1 LTRQLMV
8 AGLLVMAL
16 AACEL
21 ASPSGSVPASGSAA
35 AVDQILSL
43 AYTESGTL
51 DPHVSPETTVSLL
64 VRGLTWFDEDL
75 GMVAGLAET
84 WDVSLDGLRVTFHLR
99 DAQYSS
105 GEPITADDFLYG
117 WRRLLDPRT
126 GSRLGYLLADVAG
139 AGALLGLPPDA
150 APTDAEIGDLLDG
163 LGLAAP
169 DPRTLEVTL
178 IRPAAYFTT
187 AVANPALAPMAQEWI
202 TRPGATEADGF
213 WSSGPFVL
221 TEWVHDQRRTLQ
233 PNPSWWGEPVG
244 LERIEMR
251 TFPSEADAA
260 TAFGG
265 GEIDILDVSAPPDD
279 SAPSGMVREKP
290 GTAFWHIEFDR
301 VKAGSPTAES
311 QALRRALSLAID
323 RDTLNEI
330 VGFSGPAA
338 GSPIPPGVPGHDPE
352 LESVFDPDEAR
363 SSLDEALAELGLDDP
378 ADLELTFLHGTLVGD
393 GPRYL
398 EQQWHDILGIDVAF
412 TGLESEQYFERLFSR
427 GHEFDMFWLQW
438 FADYP
443 HPQTY
448 LEPLWACQSA
458 TNLSGYCNPEFDT
471 LLAEG
476 AATIDETAQLARYGE
491 AQRMLV
497 EEATALF
504 LQWPGGYALVNPRVE
519 GLVIT
524 PLDAQYGMLF
534 PERIRIVA
542 D

>member
-1 LTRQLMV
+1 M
-8 AGLLVMAL
+8 
-16 AACEL
+16 
-21 ASPSGSVPASGSAA
+21 P
-35 AVDQILSL
+35 
-43 AYTESGTL
+43 
-51 DPHVSPETTVSLL
+51 
-64 VRGLTWFDEDL
+64 
-75 GMVAGLAET
+75 GLAET
-84 WDVSLDGLRVTFHLR
+84 WDVSEDGLRVTFHLR

-105 GEPITADDFLYG
+105 GEPIVADDFVYG

-126 GSRLGYLLADVAG
+126 GSGVAFLLADVAG
-139 AGALLGLPPDA
+139 AAALLGLPPDA
-150 APTDAEIGDLLDG
+150 TPSDAEIESLLDG

-178 IRPAAYFTT
+178 VRPAAYFPT
-187 AVANPALAPMAQEWI
+187 AVANPALVPMAEDWI
-202 TRPGATEADGF
+202 TRPGATEADAF

-221 TEWVHDQRRTLQ
+221 TEWIHDQRRTLE
-233 PNPSWWGEPVG
+233 PNPSWWDEPVS

-251 TFPSEADAA
+251 TFPSEADAQA
-260 TAFGG
+260 AFADGT
-265 GEIDILDVSAPPDD
+265 IDILDVSVPPADPALAERVVD
-279 SAPSGMVREKP
+279 KP

-301 VKAGSPTAES
+301 VKAGSPTAQS

-323 RDTLNEI
+323 RDTLNEV
-330 VGFSGPAA
+330 VGFSGPTA

-352 LESVFDPDEAR
+352 LESAFDPDEAR
-363 SSLDEALAELGLDDP
+363 SSLDEALADLGLDDP

-398 EQQWHDILGIDVAF
+398 EQQWRDVLGIDVAF
-412 TGLESEQYFERLFSR
+412 TGLEPDQYFARLFSA

-438 FADYP
+438 LADYP

-448 LEPLWACQSA
+448 LEPLWACDSPQ
-458 TNLSGYCNPEFDT
+458 NLSGYCNSAFDA

-476 AATIDETAQLARYGE
+476 AATTDEAAQLALYVE

-497 EEATALF
+497 EGDPALF
-504 LQWPGGYALVNPRVE
+504 LQWPGGHALVSPRVE

-534 PERIRIVA
+534 PERLRITA